1 MRIRPTA
8 LKPVDA
14 NKLLPGTTI
23 RTDICIVGSG
33 AAGLSVANEFLG
45 TSREVCIL
53 EGGGYGPNE
62 ETQSLYDLESIGY
75 PIRENFMSRARYYGG
90 TCNLWAGRTMRLEP
104 IDLAQRSW
112 IPNSGWPMPYSE
124 LARYYHEGTRALR
137 LPSFQTF
144 DQIAHPLHMSEKEIS
159 LFDNDQLRAIPIL
172 WGTKP
177 FRFGTAY
184 KSKLQK
190 APNITLYLNANVTE
204 INLDDSGTYVASL
217 SASTLGGTELV
228 ISASYVVLACG
239 GLENARLLLVSR
251 GVCSSG
257 VGNEF
262 DVVGRYYMDHPRAI
276 FGQVRLHPNTSLPKL
291 MGYPLP
297 DGMAQIGIGLTEHVQ
312 RKEHLHNSYVT
323 LEPQLSEVAQKRY
336 ESSVRFA
343 KIVLRKGYAGRRYN
357 VFGARLAEVRDMI
370 YLLTP
375 KEIMPHALYRWYVT
389 AKRSL
394 NRYIRVKY
402 LTTVNYCEQIP
413 NPESRVYLSQKRDRL
428 NMNTLIL
435 DWRLDAQESN
445 SIARLHQV
453 LAKRL
458 VRSEIGDL
466 ESSRP
471 EFENL
476 SFTDASHHMGT
487 TRICED
493 PKKGVVDAHCKVHG
507 VSNLFVTGSSVFPTV
522 GHANPTLTIV
532 ALAIR
537 LADHLKEKR

>member
-1 MRIRPTA
+1 MRIPPTA

-14 NKLLPGTTI
+14 NKLLSGTTV

-33 AAGLSVANEFLG
+33 PAGISVANEFFG
-45 TSREVCIL
+45 TSREVCLL
-53 EGGGYGPNE
+53 EGGGYGPDE

-90 TCNLWAGRTMRLEP
+90 TCNLWAGRAMRLEP
-104 IDLAQRSW
+104 IDLDQRSW
-112 IPNSGWPMPYSE
+112 IPNSGWPIPYSE
-124 LARYYHEGTRALR
+124 LTDYYHKGARALR
-137 LPSFQTF
+137 LPSFQMF
-144 DQIAHPLHMSEKEIS
+144 DQIARPLHMSEKEVS
-159 LFDNDQLRAIPIL
+159 LFDNDRLRAIPIL
-172 WGTKP
+172 WGTRP

-204 INLDDSGTYVASL
+204 INLDDSGTYVTSL
-217 SASTLGGTELV
+217 SASTLSGTEFI
-228 ISASYVVLACG
+228 ISANYVVLACG

-251 GVCSSG
+251 GICSSG

-297 DGMAQIGIGLTEHVQ
+297 DGMAQLGIGLTENVQ

-323 LEPQLSEVAQKRY
+323 LEPQLSDLAQQRY

-343 KIVLRKGYAGRRYN
+343 KILLRKGYAGRRYN
-357 VFGARLAEVRDMI
+357 IFGARLVEVRNMI

-389 AKRSL
+389 AKRKL
-394 NRYIRVKY
+394 NKYLRVKY
-402 LTTVNYCEQIP
+402 LTTINYCEQIP
-413 NPESRVYLSQKRDRL
+413 NPESRVFLSQNRDRL

-435 DWRLDAQESN
+435 DWRLDAQEST
-445 SIARLHQV
+445 SIARLHQI
-453 LAKRL
+453 LAKHL

-471 EFENL
+471 EVEKL

-487 TRICED
+487 TRMCDD
-493 PKKGVVDAHCKVHG
+493 PKKGVVNTHCKVHG

-537 LADHLKEKR
+537 LADHLKEKL